1 MTNNI
6 LKLLLPSVFSQ
17 DYFTP
22 KIGSAIAV
30 VASVSGAAA
39 AVGGAIGLTGVMAD
53 VVGGAL
59 IGGAISGVTGGNIL
73 TGAITG
79 GIGGYASSLFSGAAG
94 GIGTGLG
101 DTGYSVGVDQG
112 FSTGVN
118 ASLGASY
125 TPSILSAGGMDM
137 TTAGAAM
144 GGLTGGV
151 ANYAPSLLTAAK
163 GLGIDPATGASLL
176 GSMNSG
182 GILGSITAGGYNPNS
197 FLNKLVNPLSN
208 VTGSTGQ
215 KTGAGNLASLVG
227 AGMNIYS
234 AMNAQSPQDPNAAKA
249 GASPWSQY
257 AGQAAQQLNALNNNP
272 NLVYG
277 LPGYAFQQQQGTQQ
291 VSRSGAAAGAGL
303 SGGTLAAINQQGQST
318 ASDFFNNRVNQLSQ
332 MAGATPQN
340 LVAGQQAYNVAQYN
354 QSLAQANQANM
365 LASGLAGLGQFF
377 FS

>member
-39 AVGGAIGLTGVMAD
+39 AVGGAIGLTGIMAD

-94 GIGTGLG
+94 GIGTGLTS
-101 DTGYSVGVDQG
+101 DAA
-112 FSTGVN
+112 STLGVN
-118 ASLGASY
+118 ASLGATY
-125 TPSILSAGGMDM
+125 TPSILTAGGMDM

-151 ANYAPSLLTAAK
+151 ANYAPSLLTATKA
-163 GLGIDPATGASLL
+163 LGIDPATGLSLA

-291 VSRSGAAAGAGL
+291 VSRSGAAAGASL

>member
-1 MTNNI
+1 MVNNI
-6 LKLLLPSVFSQ
+6 LKLLLPSVFAQ

-22 KIGSAIAV
+22 KIGSA
-30 VASVSGAAA
+30 VAIGASAFGAAEA
-39 AVGGAIGLTGVMAD
+39 IGGAIGLTGIMAD

-73 TGAITG
+73 TGALTG
-79 GIGGYASSLFSGAAG
+79 GIGGGIGGYLSGAG
-94 GIGTGLG
+94 GIGTGLA
-101 DTGYSVGVDQG
+101 DTTGSAVLGNAAVDSFGMQVTPGILTGAAGTGITSAAASNFVPGLLSNAAGLGVD
-112 FSTGVN
+112 
-118 ASLGASY
+118 SLGS
-125 TPSILSAGGMDM
+125 SL
-137 TTAGAAM
+137 AGAM
-144 GGLTGGV
+144 SPG
-151 ANYAPSLLTAAK
+151 
-163 GLGIDPATGASLL
+163 LL
-176 GSMNSG
+176 G
-182 GILGSITAGGYNPNS
+182 AGGYDPRS
-197 FLNKLVNPLSN
+197 LLSKLTNPLGS
-208 VTGSTGQ
+208 VTGGTAQ
-215 KTGAGNLASLVG
+215 KSGGSNLASLIG
-227 AGMNIYS
+227 AGMNVYS
-234 AMNAQSPQDPNAAKA
+234 AMNAQTPQDPNAAKA

-277 LPGYAFQQQQGTQQ
+277 LPGYQWQQQQGQQQ
-291 VSRSGAAAGAGL
+291 VGRSGAAAGAGL
-303 SGGTLAAINQQGQST
+303 SGGTLAALNQQGQST